1 MEFPFKCWSFCPL
14 SPCLMLGSV
23 CHEWICVW
31 MAGED
36 SRLPV
41 VSTFDAW
48 HWLWV
53 CVIGRAGRHQWEDE
67 ARPLMLET
75 GCHEWICMRLAVAK
89 SKLPIVLTFDAW
101 YGCQECVWWAGDEG
115 TSEKTDH
122 ALCLMPWGWLSYL
135 RLIGRKWGH
144 QWEDRPHPLSD
155 SLRLVVI
162 FTFDWQGMRAPV
174 RKQTTPFVW
183 LSYLR
188 LIGREWGHQWE
199 NRPHPLSDA
208 LRLVVIFTLIGRE
221 GGHQWEDRPCP
232 LFDALRLVVI
242 FACDWQGRR
251 PPVKRQA
258 MIFNL
263 SCQLFACLRPVVMS
277 RIDLHVIGRGEGRVA
292 PCFHVWCLALVVM
305 SGCVCNWQGKRTPV
319 RRWATHLSCWLF
331 PCLMSGAVFHEWI
344 CFWLAGEKGT
354 SEKTG
359 HALHYKGAPFHR
371 VVKDFMV
378 QAGDFTK
385 GTLVLCSYHNVR
397 ISSRTEDQ

>member
-1 MEFPFKCWSFCPL
+1 MVVRNVCDGQVRRAPVRRQTTPFVW
-14 SPCLMLGSV
+14 CLEAG
-23 CHEWICVW
+23 CHICVW
-31 MAGED
+31 
-36 SRLPV
+36 
-41 VSTFDAW
+41 
-48 HWLWV
+48 
-53 CVIGRAGRHQWEDE
+53 
-67 ARPLMLET
+67 
-75 GCHEWICMRLAVAK
+75 LA
-89 SKLPIVLTFDAW
+89 
-101 YGCQECVWWAGDEG
+101 ENEG

-122 ALCLMPWGWLSYL
+122 TLCLIPWG
-135 RLIGRKWGH
+135 
-144 QWEDRPHPLSD
+144 
-155 SLRLVVI
+155 
-162 FTFDWQGMRAPV
+162 
-174 RKQTTPFVW
+174 W

-242 FACDWQGRR
+242 FACDRQGRR